1 MFFAEGEEK
10 EFPEEIRVNINR
22 LESKDKEIYDLN
34 KKNRDI
40 NLEVIN
46 FVIDS
51 LNLFLKYEDKLS
63 LKQKDLMTEAI
74 GNIPITFFILDKL
87 RIKKNIKEIVNLLVD
102 IIDANANLHI
112 NRTELIKEVLKK
124 LINEKV
130 RLEKSGNA
138 K

>member
-87 RIKKNIKEIVNLLVD
+87 RIKKNVKDIINPLVD
-102 IIDANANLHI
+102 IIDAHANLHI
-112 NRTELIKEVLKK
+112 NRIKLIKDVLEELID
-124 LINEKV
+124 EKV
-130 RLEKSGNA
+130 RLEKDGY
-138 K
+138 